1 MNRSLH
7 PPKIASTP
15 LLVSLNIQR
24 RVIGALVMREILD
37 RWGRHNIGFL
47 WLFFEP
53 MIFTLAVA
61 ALWSFSKMGHG
72 STIPIVAFALTGY
85 SAVLLWRNMP
95 NRCVR
100 AVQPNHTLMHHRN
113 IKLMDIYGARLLL
126 EASGATISFMLLSLL
141 FIGMG
146 WMKLPEDTLKV
157 VFGWLLLAWFG
168 CSLAILIGSLSERFE
183 IVHILW
189 HPISYILFP
198 LSGAAFAVSALPEKA
213 QQAVLLL
220 PMVHG
225 VELIREGY
233 FGSQYHA
240 HYDIAYMA
248 GVTLVMTL
256 FGMAQLRYVSRHIV
270 A

>member
-1 MNRSLH
+1 MTLSANPS
-7 PPKIASTP
+7 KAEGSP
-15 LLVSLNIQR
+15 LFESLNIQR

-37 RWGRHNIGFL
+37 RWGRHNSGFL

-53 MIFTLAVA
+53 MLFTLAVT
-61 ALWSFSKMGHG
+61 ALWSASKLSHG

-113 IKLMDIYGARLLL
+113 IKLMDIYAARLLL
-126 EASGATISFMLLSLL
+126 EASGATISFVLLSLVFVGL
-141 FIGMG
+141 G
-146 WMKLPEDTLKV
+146 WMSLPEDTLKV
-157 VFGWLLLAWFG
+157 VFGWILLAWFG
-168 CSLAILIGSLSERFE
+168 ASLAILIGALSERFD
-183 IVHILW
+183 VVSILW
-189 HPISYILFP
+189 HPASYILFP
-198 LSGAAFAVSALPEKA
+198 LSGAAFAVNALPEKA
-213 QQAVLLL
+213 QQFVLLL

-233 FGSQYHA
+233 FGSQYHG
-240 HYDIAYMA
+240 HYSIGYLA

-256 FGMAQLRYVSRHIV
+256 LGMAQLRYVSRRIV